1 MSILTGFLWCL
12 LIFGEFGL
20 HVRENQW
27 RRIKSIIL
35 KLMHIFP
42 FFFWIFDK
50 EIFCDTVPCNEN
62 GISQSPINV
71 ITQKTKRAVFKPFRN
86 VGKVRRLRE
95 VTMLN
100 NGHTVKVLP
109 NEETSRAVITSGP
122 MQADLYKFVEMH
134 FHWGSN
140 DSRGAEHQ
148 INNQVYGA

>member
-1 MSILTGFLWCL
+1 M
-12 LIFGEFGL
+12 
-20 HVRENQW
+20 
-27 RRIKSIIL
+27 
-35 KLMHIFP
+35 
-42 FFFWIFDK
+42 
-50 EIFCDTVPCNEN
+50 PCNEN

-148 INNQVYGA
+148 INNQVYGALFNVFSVFSVVGRQYCSFIFFNLGYDFFYKESICFFSADSHWRCI